1 MTPGFTSGGQQP
13 TLVCM
18 QRLSTPSNP
27 WQDLRPRDV
36 VSFCFEGA
44 TVKAEVLRL
53 DEKAHVESP
62 LGAPY
67 RVYVVSAEPGS
78 GYVEGREY
86 TVRAACLVPDGDVSE
101 RPLRDPK
108 PGPTVSAGRSI
119 AGGGSGT
126 MAGASS
132 VSASPMFLVGYL
144 REGGQFPVQGVLLVQ
159 AAGLNEANALATQ
172 TLQAELEADLAAGRE
187 QEGAMVM
194 LVNAAEVD
202 ATAAGGVIG
211 QVSW

>member
-1 MTPGFTSGGQQP
+1 
-13 TLVCM
+13 M

-53 DEKAHVESP
+53 DEKAHAESP

-86 TVRAACLVPDGDVSE
+86 TVRAACLVPDGDVSD
-101 RPLRDPK
+101 RPLRDPQ
-108 PGPTVSAGRSI
+108 PGPLVSGARTVVS
-119 AGGGSGT
+119 GGGV
-126 MAGASS
+126 GASS
-132 VSASPMFLVGYL
+132 ALASPMFLVGYL

-159 AAGLNEANALATQ
+159 AVGLNEANALATQ

-202 ATAAGGVIG
+202 ASAAGGVVG

>member
-1 MTPGFTSGGQQP
+1 
-13 TLVCM
+13 M
-18 QRLSTPSNP
+18 QRISTPSNP

-53 DEKAHVESP
+53 DEKAHAESP

-67 RVYVVSAEPGS
+67 RVYVMSAEPGS

-86 TVRAACLVPDGDVSE
+86 TVRAACLVPDGDLSD
-101 RPLRDPK
+101 RPLRDPQ
-108 PGPTVSAGRSI
+108 PGPTVSAGRSS
-119 AGGGSGT
+119 AGGG
-126 MAGASS
+126 MGASAAL
-132 VSASPMFLVGYL
+132 ASPMFLVGYL

-172 TLQAELEADLAAGRE
+172 TLQSELEADLAAGRE

-202 ATAAGGVIG
+202 VTAAGGVIG

>member
-1 MTPGFTSGGQQP
+1 
-13 TLVCM
+13 M

-86 TVRAACLVPDGDVSE
+86 TVRAACLVPDGDVSD
-101 RPLRDPK
+101 RPPREPQ
-108 PGPTVSAGRSI
+108 PGPTVSAARTA
-119 AGGGSGT
+119 AGGR
-126 MAGASS
+126 AGASAALAP
-132 VSASPMFLVGYL
+132 ASPMFLVGYM

-159 AAGLNEANALATQ
+159 AVGLNEANALATQ
-172 TLQAELEADLAAGRE
+172 TLQSELEADLAAGRE

>member
-1 MTPGFTSGGQQP
+1 
-13 TLVCM
+13 M
-18 QRLSTPSNP
+18 QRISTPSNP

-36 VSFCFEGA
+36 VSFSFEGA

-67 RVYVVSAEPGS
+67 RVYVLSAEPGS

-86 TVRAACLVPDGDVSE
+86 TVRAACLVAAGDVSD
-101 RPLRDPK
+101 RPLRDPQ
-108 PGPTVSAGRSI
+108 PGPLVSAGRASVMAAVPAAAS
-119 AGGGSGT
+119 AG
-126 MAGASS
+126 
-132 VSASPMFLVGYL
+132 PMFLVGYL

-194 LVNAAEVD
+194 LVNAAEVESP
-202 ATAAGGVIG
+202 TASGVIG

>member
-1 MTPGFTSGGQQP
+1 
-13 TLVCM
+13 M
-18 QRLSTPSNP
+18 QRISTPSNP

-36 VSFCFEGA
+36 VSFSFEGA

-67 RVYVVSAEPGS
+67 RVYVLSAEPGS

-86 TVRAACLVPDGDVSE
+86 TVRAACLVPDGDLSD
-101 RPLRDPK
+101 RPLRDPQ
-108 PGPTVSAGRSI
+108 PGPLVSAARGSAVGAAPAAVSAG
-119 AGGGSGT
+119 
-126 MAGASS
+126 
-132 VSASPMFLVGYL
+132 PMFLVGYL

-194 LVNAAEVD
+194 LVNAAEVESP
-202 ATAAGGVIG
+202 TASGVIG

>member
-1 MTPGFTSGGQQP
+1 
-13 TLVCM
+13 M

-53 DEKAHVESP
+53 DEKAHAESP

-86 TVRAACLVPDGDVSE
+86 TVRAAC
-101 RPLRDPK
+101 RPLRDPQ
-108 PGPTVSAGRSI
+108 PGPMVSGARTVVS
-119 AGGGSGT
+119 GGGV
-126 MAGASS
+126 GASS
-132 VSASPMFLVGYL
+132 ALASPMFLVGYM

-202 ATAAGGVIG
+202 ASAAGGVIG

>member
-1 MTPGFTSGGQQP
+1 
-13 TLVCM
+13 M
-18 QRLSTPSNP
+18 QRISTPSNP

-36 VSFCFEGA
+36 VSFSFEGA
-44 TVKAEVLRL
+44 TVKAEVLRQ
-53 DEKAHVESP
+53 DDKAHVESP

-67 RVYVVSAEPGS
+67 RVFVMSAEPGS

-86 TVRAACLVPDGDVSE
+86 TVRAACLVPDVDLSD
-101 RPLRDPK
+101 RPLRDPQ
-108 PGPTVSAGRSI
+108 PGPLVSANRASASALAGVSASGGAGVSAG
-119 AGGGSGT
+119 
-126 MAGASS
+126 
-132 VSASPMFLVGYL
+132 PMFLVGYL
-144 REGGQFPVQGVLLVQ
+144 QGVLLVH

-172 TLQAELEADLAAGRE
+172 TLQTELEADLAAGRE

-202 ATAAGGVIG
+202 VATAGGVIG

>member
-1 MTPGFTSGGQQP
+1 MH
-13 TLVCM
+13 
-18 QRLSTPSNP
+18 RLSTPANP

-36 VSFCFEGA
+36 VSFCFAGA

-53 DEKAHVESP
+53 DEKAHAESP

-67 RVYVVSAEPGS
+67 RVNVVSAEPGS

-86 TVRAACLVPDGDVSE
+86 TVRAACLVPEGDVSD
-101 RPLRDPK
+101 RPLRDPQ
-108 PGPTVSAGRSI
+108 PGPLVSTGR
-119 AGGGSGT
+119 AVVGGGS
-126 MAGASS
+126 AGAPMM
-132 VSASPMFLVGYL
+132 ASPMFLVGYL

>member
-1 MTPGFTSGGQQP
+1 
-13 TLVCM
+13 M
-18 QRLSTPSNP
+18 QRISTPSNP

-36 VSFCFEGA
+36 VSFSFEGA

-86 TVRAACLVPDGDVSE
+86 TVRAACLVPDGDVSD
-101 RPLRDPK
+101 RPLRDPQ
-108 PGPTVSAGRSI
+108 PGPLVSAARGSAVGAAPSAVSAG
-119 AGGGSGT
+119 
-126 MAGASS
+126 
-132 VSASPMFLVGYL
+132 PMFLVGYL

-159 AAGLNEANALATQ
+159 ATGLNEANALATQ
-172 TLQAELEADLAAGRE
+172 TLQTELEADLAAGRE

-202 ATAAGGVIG
+202 VTAAGGVIG

>member
-1 MTPGFTSGGQQP
+1 
-13 TLVCM
+13 M
-18 QRLSTPSNP
+18 QRISTPSNP

-36 VSFCFEGA
+36 VSFSFEGA
-44 TVKAEVLRL
+44 TVKAEVLRQ
-53 DEKAHVESP
+53 DDKAHVESP

-67 RVYVVSAEPGS
+67 RVFVMSAEPGS

-86 TVRAACLVPDGDVSE
+86 TVRAACLVPDVDLSD
-101 RPLRDPK
+101 RPLRDPQ
-108 PGPTVSAGRSI
+108 PGPLVSANRASASALAGVSASGGAGVSAG
-119 AGGGSGT
+119 
-126 MAGASS
+126 
-132 VSASPMFLVGYL
+132 PMFLVGYL

-172 TLQAELEADLAAGRE
+172 TLQTELEADLAAGRE

-202 ATAAGGVIG
+202 VATAGGVIG

>member
-1 MTPGFTSGGQQP
+1 
-13 TLVCM
+13 M

-53 DEKAHVESP
+53 DEKAHAESP

-67 RVYVVSAEPGS
+67 RVFVVSAEPGS

-86 TVRAACLVPDGDVSE
+86 TVRAACLVPDGDVSD
-101 RPLRDPK
+101 RPLRDPQ
-108 PGPTVSAGRSI
+108 PGPTVSAGRT
-119 AGGGSGT
+119 AMGSGV
-126 MAGASS
+126 GAS
-132 VSASPMFLVGYL
+132 VSAALASPLFLVGYM
-144 REGGQFPVQGVLLVQ
+144 REGGQFPVQGVLAVQ

-172 TLQAELEADLAAGRE
+172 TLQSELEADLAAGRE

-202 ATAAGGVIG
+202 ATVAGGVIG